1 MVQWGWPYII
11 IWVVSPKKWPKHWK
25 RKYGF
30 FSFLCDFS
38 EYYMNLYDFYNLA
51 IWEQYCT
58 RLPMVPGVWPYIILD
73 LKCDQNIENVKNVDF
88 YHFYVILVNVP
99 WIYMI
104 FIMGWDGNSIVKACP
119 WSQGDGHIY
128 YSGWLDPKSV
138 QNIKKVEM

>member
-1 MVQWGWPYII
+1 MGTVLYKIAYGPRGMAIYNIG
-11 IWVVSPKKWPKHWK
+11 PKMWPKHWK
-25 RKYGF
+25 
-30 FSFLCDFS
+30 C
-38 EYYMNLYDFYNLA
+38 E
-51 IWEQYCT
+51 
-58 RLPMVPGVWPYIILD
+58 
-73 LKCDQNIENVKNVDF
+73 KCRF

-138 QNIKKVEM
+138 QNIEKVEM